1 MRIPLAFTFA
11 LLIAF
16 VAAPGQERVGPKK
29 PPTFAEAIELA
40 KKAMEAEKPGA
51 AIAAL
56 QAAIVDV
63 QKKQRVAIL
72 EALPKPEGWTIED
85 QPANDADNA
94 LAAGLAAIGSS
105 VTRRYVRGEDSMQV
119 DVTANSP
126 MVGMMSMLFNSPA
139 LVQADGGEIVKYG
152 AHRAILKKAG
162 DNRHELQLLMH
173 DAHLIK
179 VDASGLDA
187 DALFKV
193 FDQAFVDRLEKPLGR

>member
-16 VAAPGQERVGPKK
+16 VAAPGQERVGQKK
-29 PPTFAEAIELA
+29 PPTFAEA
-40 KKAMEAEKPGA
+40 
-51 AIAAL
+51 
-56 QAAIVDV
+56 
-63 QKKQRVAIL
+63 L
-72 EALPKPEGWTIED
+72 E
-85 QPANDADNA
+85 

-105 VTRRYVRGEDSMQV
+105 VTRRYVRGEDSIQV